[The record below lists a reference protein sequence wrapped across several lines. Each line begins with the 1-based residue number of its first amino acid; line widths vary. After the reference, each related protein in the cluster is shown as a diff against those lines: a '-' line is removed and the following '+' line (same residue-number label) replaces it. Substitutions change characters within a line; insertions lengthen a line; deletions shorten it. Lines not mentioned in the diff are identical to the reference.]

1 MKYTYTLLFIFI
13 INNFSSQ
20 PSENKHER
28 IKSTNKN
35 TVIKLSEDSLH
46 STFLIE
52 TPVKVP
58 LYYHPLRRENIIV
71 NQGRTLMKLGI
82 DTLTI

>member
-13 INNFSSQ
+13 INNFSRQ
-20 PSENKHER
+20 PSENKHKR

-52 TPVKVP
+52 TPVKDR
-58 LYYHPLRRENIIV
+58 YIITHCV
-71 NQGRTLMKLGI
+71 EKILLSIKEEHS
-82 DTLTI
+82 